1 MTSRLYSRKVANIK
15 VDWLEQIGGK
25 LCKRHYSEAHFDPET
40 GIVQAWER
48 VTLYGLT
55 IVEKRKV
62 SYGRVNPAEATAIFV
77 REALIDGGLRQY
89 FPFFKHNKELRE
101 LVLSKGAKLRRDF
114 REELEAMLEA
124 FYQEKVHNVAS
135 FHDLNNATF
144 YELVRRHV
152 IAALAHGFNRSFGY
166 FAAFRS
172 K

>member
-1 MTSRLYSRKVANIK
+1 MMLSIERFFPGYLNCIARQKDKQQYTSIGGKELWVFPGSGVYKRSGKWILAGEQVETSRLYSRKVANIK

-55 IVEKRKV
+55 IVEKRRV

-89 FPFFKHNKELRE
+89 YPFFKHNK
-101 LVLSKGAKLRRDF
+101 DF
-114 REELEAMLEA
+114 
-124 FYQEKVHNVAS
+124 VN
-135 FHDLNNATF
+135 
-144 YELVRRHV
+144 
-152 IAALAHGFNRSFGY
+152 
-166 FAAFRS
+166 
-172 K
+172 